1 MRLLIVSHTPHYQK
15 GDAFVGW
22 GPTIREIDYLAQVFD
37 RVVHV
42 APLHPE
48 AAPAS
53 ALPYASKRVFLRP
66 VQPAGGEA
74 LLEKLNIFRA
84 VPQYLRTINREMRQ
98 CDVVHVRCPA
108 GISLLAI
115 VALGAV
121 RQPRYRWVKY
131 AGNWKPSSGEAWS
144 YTFQRWWLQKRL
156 HRGIVS
162 VNGRWPGQPK
172 HVYSFLNPSLTLAE
186 LRDSQD
192 MGKAKKFH
200 PPFYLLFVGRVET
213 AKGAGRVMQIARELK
228 NNGLDFVV
236 DFIGDG
242 PERPAFEA
250 WSQEHGLAS
259 CLTFHGWLP
268 RPALADFY
276 ARAHFLVFPSDS
288 SEGWPK
294 VLSEAMAFGAVPIAG
309 AVSSIPQILA
319 ETGAGVALLPLDV
332 NAFVKAVLD
341 YAAHPGRWQAASR
354 AGMAAAPRFTY
365 EHYLQVLSQ
374 TFCDAWGIE
383 LRRINISKGQKHE

>member
-15 GDAFVGW
+15 GNAIVGW
-22 GPTIREIDYLAQVFD
+22 GPTVREIDYLAQVFD

-53 ALPYASKRVFLRP
+53 ALPYTSERVCLRP
-66 VQPAGGEA
+66 VQPAGGET
-74 LLEKLNIFRA
+74 LREKLNIVRV
-84 VPQYLRTINREMRQ
+84 VPHYLRTISREMAQ
-98 CDVVHVRCPA
+98 CDVLHVRCPA

-115 VALGAV
+115 VALGMV

-131 AGNWKPSSGEAWS
+131 AGNWQPSGGSPWS

-156 HRGIVS
+156 HRGIVT

-172 HVYSFLNPSLTLAE
+172 HIYSFLNPSLTMAE
-186 LRDSQD
+186 LRASQEL
-192 MGKAKKFH
+192 GKAKKLQSPIH
-200 PPFYLLFVGRVET
+200 LLFVGRVET
-213 AKGAGRVMQIARELK
+213 AKGVGRILQIAKELK
-228 NNGLDFVV
+228 KSGLDFVV

-250 WSQEHGLAS
+250 WSEEHGLAS
-259 CLTFHGWLP
+259 SLAFHGWLP
-268 RPALADFY
+268 RPALAEFY
-276 ARAHFLVFPSDS
+276 ARAHFLVFPSD

-319 ETGAGVALLPLDV
+319 ETGAGVALPPLEV

-354 AGMAAAPRFTY
+354 AGMAAAHRFTY

-374 TFCDAWGIE
+374 TFQDAWRVT
-383 LRRINISKGQKHE
+383 LKR

>member
-1 MRLLIVSHTPHYQK
+1 MKLLIVSHTPHYK
-15 GDAFVGW
+15 RGNVIVGW
-22 GPTIREIDYLAQVFD
+22 GPTVREIDYLARVFD

-48 AAPAS
+48 AADAS
-53 ALPYASKRVFLRP
+53 ALPYSSERIFFRP
-66 VQPAGGEA
+66 VHPAGGES
-74 LLEKLNIFRA
+74 LREKVGIFR
-84 VPQYLRTINREMRQ
+84 VIPQYLGTIIREMRQ

-115 VALGAV
+115 LILGMFL
-121 RQPRYRWVKY
+121 RPRYRWVKF
-131 AGNWKPSSGEAWS
+131 AGNWKPPGDSPLTYS
-144 YTFQRWWLQKRL
+144 FQRWWLHKGL
-156 HRGIVS
+156 HRGIVT

-172 HVYSFLNPSLTLAE
+172 HTYSFPNPSLTLAE
-186 LRDSQD
+186 LKDSQVA
-192 MGKAKKFH
+192 GTVKRFQS
-200 PPFYLLFVGRVET
+200 PFQLLFVGRVET
-213 AKGAGRVMQIARELK
+213 AKGAGRVLQIARELK
-228 NNGLDFVV
+228 IRGLSFVL

-250 WSQEHGLAS
+250 WSIEHGLDS

-268 RPALADFY
+268 RPALSKFY
-276 ARAHFLVFPSDS
+276 ARAHFLIFPSS

-319 ETGAGVALLPLDV
+319 ETGAGVALPPLDV
-332 NAFVKAVLD
+332 RAFVQTVLD
-341 YAAHPGRWQAASR
+341 YVAHPDRWQAASQ
-354 AGMAAAPRFTY
+354 AGLAAAPRFTY

-374 TFCDAWGIE
+374 TFRDAWGIS
-383 LRRINISKGQKHE
+383 LRQ